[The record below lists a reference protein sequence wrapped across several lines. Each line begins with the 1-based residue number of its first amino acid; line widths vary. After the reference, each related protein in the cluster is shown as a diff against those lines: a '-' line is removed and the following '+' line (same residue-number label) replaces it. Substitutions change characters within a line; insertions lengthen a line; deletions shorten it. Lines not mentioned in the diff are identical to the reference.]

1 MNDGHPLASFSAA
14 HLALLGLMFA
24 YWRETEVEGA
34 IRTALPDPIQ

>member
-1 MNDGHPLASFSAA
+1 MAIHWPHFR
-14 HLALLGLMFA
+14 LLGLMFA